1 MNTLLGTLGLSSWEQ
16 DWLGDPDLALW
27 SVIGV
32 IVWQFAGYS
41 MVIFLILLAYGI
53 FQNRATRATEAIGE

>member
-1 MNTLLGTLGLSSWEQ
+1 MAFEQ
-16 DWLGDPDLALW
+16 YRYGYA
-27 SVIGV
+27 
-32 IVWQFAGYS
+32 AAYS